1 MTPPSS
7 HHNESGSGD
16 HVVCH
21 CLRVMASQI
30 QAAIEG
36 ESLASV
42 PDVCRATG
50 AGTGCM
56 ACRARIGRFL
66 NAPGANGAG

>member
-7 HHNESGSGD
+7 IHNEASCSD

-21 CLRVMASQI
+21 CLRVKASQI

-36 ESLASV
+36 ESLTSV

-56 ACRARIGRFL
+56 ACRVRISRYLQANCAG
-66 NAPGANGAG
+66 GAN

>member
-1 MTPPSS
+1 MTPPSIN
-7 HHNESGSGD
+7 HNEAGSSD

-42 PDVCRATG
+42 PDVCRSTG

-56 ACRARIGRFL
+56 ACRVRIGRFL
-66 NAPGANGAG
+66 KANGATGPG